1 MAERQDIPIN
11 EILPN
16 EEEKDAMSE
25 TSAVGKKKEA
35 KDTGSSNT
43 VTKESE
49 IHSDSVQIERAE
61 TLPEKAEIAVEN
73 IKQAKH
79 TDTSEMVS
87 VESESQGAEAVS
99 EQAEITVETTQ
110 EGKVN
115 ENRETQEPV
124 SEIAK
129 LEKGSP
135 IVDIEKETVLEIELG
150 TSDLKTEPESNVVSI
165 VPELNV
171 LSDVNRFV
179 ICDTNIRKEN
189 VNDSENE
196 CAPPEVVFPKP
207 VIPPKIM
214 EGDTSDDSG
223 MGESVQQSL
232 QLEERHIPDITEK
245 TETEQMKGMKRKF
258 AEEEDAPEEPNL
270 KHSTGAQRSE
280 GPASFISKSPGYR
293 KIFAEVFD
301 LCRAARQE
309 MLDVS
314 NLEPHFSKIL
324 CWNLV
329 DRLVLRSLKSE
340 LEILLGDNYLL
351 HDEESARLETDDED
365 GGDRTSHTDS
375 SDSSEPSDDF
385 PKFISSGGETHEGN
399 AGITLREGERSFQ
412 MTDDSDVQSDTE
424 TNLQFTIKKEL
435 AKMCLTG
442 GLNLVKREQVKRNVS
457 TEEPLPKNPR
467 PFPAYS
473 SCPVQKPQQKTS
485 VYPRCTQAST
495 QGSERQSHAFAAF
508 DRDLP
513 SFASFLKSDEQG
525 RSESYTSAFPST
537 TQQTHASFSAKRTE
551 QGRAS
556 TQTSQR
562 QLHRNAAFDRDLAS
576 SSSFGKSDEQGIGE
590 SCTSSFSLTTKP
602 THVFSIA
609 KRTEQGCAEMSTPNI
624 STNPPPSSTPRQTT
638 YTYLPAS
645 QEEKSKDSA
654 GTLVGYYILKN
665 SDKSIKLEMRY
676 PGMENVSNS
685 LIII

>member
-1 MAERQDIPIN
+1 
-11 EILPN
+11 
-16 EEEKDAMSE
+16 
-25 TSAVGKKKEA
+25 
-35 KDTGSSNT
+35 
-43 VTKESE
+43 
-49 IHSDSVQIERAE
+49 
-61 TLPEKAEIAVEN
+61 
-73 IKQAKH
+73 
-79 TDTSEMVS
+79 
-87 VESESQGAEAVS
+87 
-99 EQAEITVETTQ
+99 
-110 EGKVN
+110 
-115 ENRETQEPV
+115 
-124 SEIAK
+124 
-129 LEKGSP
+129 
-135 IVDIEKETVLEIELG
+135 
-150 TSDLKTEPESNVVSI
+150 
-165 VPELNV
+165 
-171 LSDVNRFV
+171 
-179 ICDTNIRKEN
+179 
-189 VNDSENE
+189 
-196 CAPPEVVFPKP
+196 
-207 VIPPKIM
+207 
-214 EGDTSDDSG
+214 
-223 MGESVQQSL
+223 
-232 QLEERHIPDITEK
+232 
-245 TETEQMKGMKRKF
+245 
-258 AEEEDAPEEPNL
+258 
-270 KHSTGAQRSE
+270 
-280 GPASFISKSPGYR
+280 
-293 KIFAEVFD
+293 
-301 LCRAARQE
+301 

-324 CWNLV
+324 CWNPV

-340 LEILLGDNYLL
+340 LEILLGDDYLL
-351 HDEESARLETDDED
+351 HDEESAHLETDDED

-399 AGITLREGERSFQ
+399 AGIMLREGEGSFQ

-424 TNLQFTIKKEL
+424 TNLQFTIKNEL
-435 AKMCLTG
+435 AKMCRTG

-473 SCPVQKPQQKTS
+473 SCSVQKPQQNTS

-495 QGSERQSHAFAAF
+495 QGSERQLHTFAAF

-537 TQQTHASFSAKRTE
+537 TQQTHASSSVKRTE
-551 QGRAS
+551 QGCAS

-562 QLHRNAAFDRDLAS
+562 QLHGNAAFDRDLAS
-576 SSSFGKSDEQGIGE
+576 PSFGKSDEQGIGE

-602 THVFSIA
+602 THGFSIA

-624 STNPPPSSTPRQTT
+624 STNPPPSSTPGQMT

-645 QEEKSKDSA
+645 QEEKSKDSV
-654 GTLVGYYILKN
+654 GTLIGYYILKN

>member
-16 EEEKDAMSE
+16 EEKDAMSK

-49 IHSDSVQIERAE
+49 IHSDSMQIERAE
-61 TLPEKAEIAVEN
+61 TLPEKAEIAVKK

-99 EQAEITVETTQ
+99 EQAEITVKTTQ

-150 TSDLKTEPESNVVSI
+150 TSDLKTEPESNVSI

-179 ICDTNIRKEN
+179 ICDANIRKEN

-196 CAPPEVVFPKP
+196 CAPPEVIFPKP

-270 KHSTGAQRSE
+270 KHSAGAQRSE

-301 LCRAARQE
+301 LCQAARQE

-324 CWNLV
+324 CWNPV

-340 LEILLGDNYLL
+340 LEILLGDDYLL
-351 HDEESARLETDDED
+351 HDEESAHLETDDED

-435 AKMCLTG
+435 AKMCRTG

-457 TEEPLPKNPR
+457 TEEPLPKNPQ

-473 SCPVQKPQQKTS
+473 SCPVQKPQQNTL

-495 QGSERQSHAFAAF
+495 QGSERQSHAFAVF

-525 RSESYTSAFPST
+525 RSESYTSAFPLT
-537 TQQTHASFSAKRTE
+537 TQQTHASSSAKRTE

-562 QLHRNAAFDRDLAS
+562 QLHGNAAFDRDLA

-590 SCTSSFSLTTKP
+590 SCTSSFSFTTKP
-602 THVFSIA
+602 THVFSIV

-624 STNPPPSSTPRQTT
+624 STNPPPSSTPGQTT

-654 GTLVGYYILKN
+654 GDPRWVLY
-665 SDKSIKLEMRY
+665 LEEFGQIHQTRNALSRN
-676 PGMENVSNS
+676 GECK
-685 LIII
+685 

>member
-1 MAERQDIPIN
+1 MSM
-11 EILPN
+11 ILKMNAP
-16 EEEKDAMSE
+16 
-25 TSAVGKKKEA
+25 
-35 KDTGSSNT
+35 
-43 VTKESE
+43 
-49 IHSDSVQIERAE
+49 
-61 TLPEKAEIAVEN
+61 
-73 IKQAKH
+73 
-79 TDTSEMVS
+79 
-87 VESESQGAEAVS
+87 
-99 EQAEITVETTQ
+99 
-110 EGKVN
+110 
-115 ENRETQEPV
+115 
-124 SEIAK
+124 
-129 LEKGSP
+129 
-135 IVDIEKETVLEIELG
+135 
-150 TSDLKTEPESNVVSI
+150 
-165 VPELNV
+165 
-171 LSDVNRFV
+171 
-179 ICDTNIRKEN
+179 
-189 VNDSENE
+189 
-196 CAPPEVVFPKP
+196 PPEVVFPKP

-270 KHSTGAQRSE
+270 KHSAGAQRSE

-293 KIFAEVFD
+293 KIFVEVFD

-351 HDEESARLETDDED
+351 HDEESAHLETDDED

-399 AGITLREGERSFQ
+399 AGITLREGEGSFQ
-412 MTDDSDVQSDTE
+412 MTDDSDVKSDTE
-424 TNLQFTIKKEL
+424 TYLQFTIKKEL
-435 AKMCLTG
+435 AKMCRTG

-457 TEEPLPKNPR
+457 TEEPLLKNPR

-473 SCPVQKPQQKTS
+473 SCPVQKPQQNTS

-495 QGSERQSHAFAAF
+495 QGSERQSHAHAAF
-508 DRDLP
+508 NRDLP
-513 SFASFLKSDEQG
+513 SFSSFLKSDEQG

-537 TQQTHASFSAKRTE
+537 TQQTHSSSSAKRTE

-562 QLHRNAAFDRDLAS
+562 QLHGNAAFDRDLASSSFGKSDEHGRSESYTSAFPLTTQQTHASSSAKRTEQGRASTQTLQRQLHGNAAFDRDLAS
-576 SSSFGKSDEQGIGE
+576 SSSFRKSDEQGIGE

-624 STNPPPSSTPRQTT
+624 STNPPPSGTPGQTT

-654 GTLVGYYILKN
+654 GTLIGYYILKN